1 MVMFIAESI
10 MPINV
15 EQLKRLGRDEI
26 SLVKGQEKLIVVL
39 VYLDT
44 HKLVGLVSS
53 RTQSEIEKVMRQW
66 GEVEIVLRPLE
77 KKGFVQLPKR
87 WVVER
92 TFG

>member
-1 MVMFIAESI
+1 MFIAESI

-77 KKGFVQLPKR
+77 KKGFVQLPKP